1 MTEEEIKALR
11 DENAALKKQLED
23 LQKTVAA
30 MQEKDADAAVEAA
43 CAAGKIAPDLK
54 ASWKENILKNPA
66 AKELLASLPVNP
78 AFRQAYTAQDNKGD
92 GAKTGKAL
100 LAQHA
105 AITDPAERLAF
116 FREHEKELIAARG

>member
-1 MTEEEIKALR
+1 
-11 DENAALKKQLED
+11 
-23 LQKTVAA
+23 

-78 AFRQAYTAQDNKGD
+78 AFRQTYTAQDNKGD
-92 GAKTGKAL
+92 GAKPGKPCLPSIPPSPTRRNAS
-100 LAQHA
+100 
-105 AITDPAERLAF
+105 PF
-116 FREHEKELIAARG
+116 P